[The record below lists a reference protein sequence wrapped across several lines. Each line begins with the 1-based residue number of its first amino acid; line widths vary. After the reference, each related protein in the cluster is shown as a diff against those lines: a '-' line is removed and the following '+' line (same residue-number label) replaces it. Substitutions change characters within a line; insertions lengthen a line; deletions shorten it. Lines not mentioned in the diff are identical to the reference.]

1 MATAI
6 FERLLLI
13 EGQMRLVAPAVK
25 ERGSVVA
32 LRTAGVREYVAEPF
46 AGIVLVTGAGRA
58 VPILGNVQ
66 EPPALTEADRSYLAS
81 GRSLLTARPGPG
93 GGARIFMSR
102 ALDPE
107 DLRRGTL
114 IAEINTAYL
123 WDVDAEAG
131 SGRTTRFCVL
141 DDSGKPLFCTANI
154 PAAYLEQV
162 ARRIS
167 GSAVGELAWSDG
179 GAEYLARYSSIFL
192 QPVFRLPKWT
202 VVLSESRD
210 EALAPVERFRNTF
223 LLVILLALWIVLFL
237 SVSQIRRSLV
247 PLERL
252 KEGTGRIAKR
262 EFDARVMVTSGD
274 EFEELAESFNA
285 MAGRLAKQ
293 FQALSTAAEIDQ
305 AILGA
310 LDAQKIVDT
319 LLTRMRDIVP
329 CDWVCVALVD
339 GQITSRVRIFMKGGM
354 PSGETME
361 EVVQLPPE
369 EVRRL
374 QEHPYSLAVASE
386 GLPSYLAPLARR
398 GASAIILPVFLKG
411 KLSAIIA
418 LGYRG
423 APVHVEEDVVRARQ
437 LADQV
442 AVALSNAGLIEELER
457 LHWGTLQALARA
469 IDAKSPW
476 TAGHSERVTDLA
488 LHIGWVMGLSQ
499 KDIDVL
505 HRGGL
510 LHDIGKLGIPPD
522 ILDKPGKLT
531 AEEFEIMHQHVRIG
545 ARILEP
551 IAAYANI
558 LPIVLQHHERYD
570 GGGYLDG
577 LAGDAINLGARIIV
591 LADMYD
597 ALKSDRPYRHAFP
610 HEQAVELI
618 KVGSGSLFDPK
629 VVDAFLELLAMED
642 KGVVLEPF
650 QPRGAPL
657 RVPASRDS

>member
-1 MATAI
+1 VI
-6 FERLLLI
+6 
-13 EGQMRLVAPAVK
+13 
-25 ERGSVVA
+25 
-32 LRTAGVREYVAEPF
+32 
-46 AGIVLVTGAGRA
+46 
-58 VPILGNVQ
+58 
-66 EPPALTEADRSYLAS
+66 
-81 GRSLLTARPGPG
+81 
-93 GGARIFMSR
+93 
-102 ALDPE
+102 
-107 DLRRGTL
+107 
-114 IAEINTAYL
+114 
-123 WDVDAEAG
+123 
-131 SGRTTRFCVL
+131 
-141 DDSGKPLFCTANI
+141 
-154 PAAYLEQV
+154 
-162 ARRIS
+162 
-167 GSAVGELAWSDG
+167 
-179 GAEYLARYSSIFL
+179 
-192 QPVFRLPKWT
+192 
-202 VVLSESRD
+202 LSESRE
-210 EALAPVERFRNTF
+210 EALAPLEQFKKTF
-223 LLVILLALWIVLFL
+223 PLVILLALWVVLFL

-262 EFDARVMVTSGD
+262 EFDARVTVTSGD
-274 EFEELAESFNA
+274 EFQDLAESFNV
-285 MAGRLAKQ
+285 MASRLGKQ
-293 FQALSTAAEIDQ
+293 FRALSTAAEIDQ

-386 GLPSYLAPLARR
+386 GLPSCLAPLARR

-531 AEEFEIMHQHVRIG
+531 AEEFEIMRQHVRIG
-545 ARILEP
+545 TRILEP

-629 VVDAFLELLAMED
+629 VVDAFLELMAMED
-642 KGVVLEPF
+642 KGIVLEPF
-650 QPRGAPL
+650 QPGGRPQRL
-657 RVPASRDS
+657 RPSGIRDPGRTLPG